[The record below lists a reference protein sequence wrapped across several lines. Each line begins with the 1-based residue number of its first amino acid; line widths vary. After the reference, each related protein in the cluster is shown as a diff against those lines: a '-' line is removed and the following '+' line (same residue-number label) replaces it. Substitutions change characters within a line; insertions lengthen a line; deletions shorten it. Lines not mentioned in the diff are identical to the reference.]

1 MERPSERR
9 KVSRAPRFRR
19 RPMPPPKTTMAAA
32 LLFVGGILLLTIGL
46 SLKWHKD
53 HERGR
58 SLIILG
64 CLSAS
69 RARALALSRAE
80 RAPAS
85 SRAPRARED
94 ASKGRKTDA
103 SHAHAY
109 PLIVFA
115 PARAA
120 FLPGSYASWNLYGA
134 YKGWVGYDY
143 SHIPSYDD

>member
-69 RARALALSRAE
+69 RAEKGAASRPPPFLS
-80 RAPAS
+80 
-85 SRAPRARED
+85 PRARTPCP
-94 ASKGRKTDA
+94 KG
-103 SHAHAY
+103 
-109 PLIVFA
+109 
-115 PARAA
+115 
-120 FLPGSYASWNLYGA
+120 GN
-134 YKGWVGYDY
+134 
-143 SHIPSYDD
+143 